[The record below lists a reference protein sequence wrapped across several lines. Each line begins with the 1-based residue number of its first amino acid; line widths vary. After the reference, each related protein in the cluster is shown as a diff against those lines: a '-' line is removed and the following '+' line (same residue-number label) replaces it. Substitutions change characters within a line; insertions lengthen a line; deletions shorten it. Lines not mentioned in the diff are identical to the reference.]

1 MTGIAVLL
9 GGLAVLLLWGGIT
22 GKNPFDEFKA
32 TILGTKP
39 LPKQ

>member
-9 GGLAVLLLWGGIT
+9 GGLAVMLIWGGIT

-32 TILGTKP
+32 VLVGTKK
-39 LPKQ
+39 LPNA